1 MARKNSSLSAVR
13 SYKKLRKRYH
23 VNNRRSA
30 TSKASGKGH
39 HQLNGELSNSQ
50 KSVAIFTAN
59 LTSIKRAPLLRRGG
73 HRSEFAVGY
82 FYCISPLL
90 SGQLV

>member
-1 MARKNSSLSAVR
+1 MAEKNSSVSAVR

-30 TSKASGKGH
+30 TSKASVKGH
-39 HQLNGELSNSQ
+39 HQFNGELS
-50 KSVAIFTAN
+50 N
-59 LTSIKRAPLLRRGG
+59 LTSIKRSPLLRRGG
-73 HRSEFAVGY
+73 HRSEFAIGY

-90 SGQLV
+90 SSQFV